1 MKAIFITAND
11 LKRYSV
17 INGNVDNDKF
27 MQFIEIAQDIHIQNY
42 LGTDLYEKLQSLII
56 NNTINNVVNAD
67 YKLLLDTYAKPM
79 LIHWAMVEYLPYAAY
94 TVANGGVYKHSSETS
109 QTVDKNE
116 VDFLIEKQR
125 NTAEHYTRRFIDFMC
140 FNSSTYPEYNSN
152 SNGDVY
158 PDKKSNFGGWVL

>member
-11 LKRYSV
+11 LKRYTV
-17 INGNVDNDKF
+17 LNGNVDTDRF

-56 NNTINNVVNAD
+56 NNTINDVVNAD
-67 YKLLLDTYAKPM
+67 YKLLLDTYVKPM
-79 LIHWAMVEYLPYAAY
+79 LVHWAMVEYLPYAAY

-116 VDFLIEKQR
+116 IDFLIEKQR